1 MEEKGAQW
9 SNFNEPS
16 RYLNNSLTLF
26 QVCVALVCDSFIYL
40 MLTLYIECVW
50 PGEYGIAKPWY
61 FVFESLFRL
70 GNKNKSS
77 SLLRRYFHSVSA
89 KQKVILDEQEK
100 SSKTKSDDP
109 SAAAIEPIY
118 EIKDLQVGIEIE
130 HLNKVYSRG
139 NNHALKGLNIK
150 FYKNEITSFLGHNG
164 AGKSTTMHLLT
175 GLYMPTTGTAKI
187 NGLSISQS
195 MNEIRKS
202 LGFVPQHNIL
212 FDLMT
217 VKEHLWFYSRM
228 KGLSSVDSKIETN
241 KMLNET
247 GLEPK
252 KSEYSSRLS
261 GGMKRK
267 LSVAIAF
274 VGGSQTVILDEPS
287 AGVDP
292 SGRRDIWDMLLKYK
306 SPQRTI
312 IIR

>member
-1 MEEKGAQW
+1 M
-9 SNFNEPS
+9 
-16 RYLNNSLTLF
+16 LILD
-26 QVCVALVCDSFIYL
+26 ALIYL
-40 MLTLYIECVW
+40 ILTLYIECIW
-50 PGEYGIAKPWY
+50 PGEYGIGKPWY
-61 FVFESLFRL
+61 FIFDVFFWYKSKRIITKPPLFLRFFSSVSSKKKKIFEDQE
-70 GNKNKSS
+70 KNKSNITEAFDS
-77 SLLRRYFHSVSA
+77 
-89 KQKVILDEQEK
+89 
-100 SSKTKSDDP
+100 
-109 SAAAIEPIY
+109 IEPIDDTSAD
-118 EIKDLQVGIEIE
+118 DLKAGIEIE
-130 HLNKVYSRG
+130 NLNKVYSRG
-139 NNHALKGLNIK
+139 NNHALKGLSIK

-175 GLYMPTTGTAKI
+175 GLYMPTSGTAKI
-187 NGLSISQS
+187 NGLLITEQ

-228 KGLSSVDSKIETN
+228 KGLSCAESLAEMK
-241 KMLNET
+241 KMLTET
-247 GLEPK
+247 GLELK
-252 KSEYSSRLS
+252 KNECSSHLS

-306 SPQRTI
+306 SPERTI